1 MWLPRPFFGKP
12 DHRTARA
19 TPCDPRARGPGHDWA
34 EACPLSESN
43 QGLERQ
49 GQIGETGG
57 RGGMVNQG
65 DRRASRET
73 AGTITTAFTAHW
85 SATRLSSAAGSSS
98 ETERRRGSLVTTL
111 TRKVKVQ
118 PSSSGFESDPRG
130 AQRSRT

>member
-19 TPCDPRARGPGHDWA
+19 PPCDPSARGEGHEWA
-34 EACPLSESN
+34 EACRLSESN

-73 AGTITTAFTAHW
+73 AVEGRQGTRETA
-85 SATRLSSAAGSSS
+85 SESGSGVRVRLQRLSLHTG
-98 ETERRRGSLVTTL
+98 RRRG
-111 TRKVKVQ
+111 
-118 PSSSGFESDPRG
+118 
-130 AQRSRT
+130 